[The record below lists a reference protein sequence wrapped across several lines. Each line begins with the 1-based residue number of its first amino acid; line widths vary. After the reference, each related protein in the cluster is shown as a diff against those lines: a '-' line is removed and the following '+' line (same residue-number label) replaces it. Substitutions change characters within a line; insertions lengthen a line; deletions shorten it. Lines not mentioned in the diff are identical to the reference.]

1 MMFAVTIRSRGC
13 MPTGAKD
20 FIVELTSEE
29 ARKAVPSFYFILHDV
44 EENRRQSELLIEG
57 TPRSAANLVAMLRD
71 NLDYHVSI
79 GDVE

>member
-1 MMFAVTIRSRGC
+1 

-29 ARKAVPSFYFILHDV
+29 ARKAVSAFYFILHDV
-44 EENRRQSELLIEG
+44 EENRCQSELLIEG

-79 GDVE
+79 WGVE